1 MPVHPEPDAREKKI
15 IIKNY
20 TQNNKILCAIG
31 NHPIEDKNNVEY
43 HHLAPFS
50 NKTNPGSSNFGV
62 VCKGHHREVGILSI
76 NEFKTL
82 KEMEILFKDTIRVKL
97 NDVVRLKLGEK
108 KGNSKLDFKEDTS
121 GDSIKVST
129 NDGAKNYSSYANLP
143 LYTCP
148 ATGFKY
154 FYMVLPPS
162 LINNDEQLQP
172 RPLEFKRLWD
182 LYRHLLVNSQLT
194 PSVCRLE
201 GNNIFLFDGQ
211 HKAAAQIWAGREE
224 VECKVYIN
232 PDIKILKETNLA
244 AHDRLRQMPFFAS
257 VLINKWASIFNEE
270 WKDYMDM
277 KGEKSEAGF
286 VSFLVNRGKKRSDAI
301 NMIESDIYDSI
312 IEDKGNKIIKYI
324 LEYNSDGKKPLTIS
338 RLKQMIFKKFIA
350 GPPLLIDIEES
361 DRLREFERKN
371 LITLLNLIVKYT
383 LEDKW
388 NPEKDDEPHK
398 ISERIYL
405 TGSFKAWSSILKDVI
420 TAVLELYEE
429 NERKE
434 IFLREIDENNWDS
447 IEECISLL
455 FEKRVWRDE
464 SQENY
469 NNLRTAN
476 ENLVRKY
483 LSRRGINVNDIISG
497 AGVIEDSNWVID

>member
-1 MPVHPEPDAREKKI
+1 MPVHPELDAREKRAI
-15 IIKNY
+15 IENY
-20 TQNNKILCAIG
+20 TNNDQIFCVIG
-31 NHPIEDKNNVEY
+31 SHPIDDKNNIEY
-43 HHLAPFS
+43 HHLNPFS
-50 NKTNPGSSNFGV
+50 NKTKPCPSNFGV
-62 VCKGHHREVGILSI
+62 VCKGHHREIGTLSI

-82 KEMEILFKDTIRVKL
+82 KEMEILFKDTAGVKL
-97 NDVVRLKLGEK
+97 NDVVRLKLRGK
-108 KGNSKLDFKEDTS
+108 KGNNKVDFEENIAGDT
-121 GDSIKVST
+121 IKVNVS
-129 NDGAKNYSSYANLP
+129 DDLKDYSYCADLP

-154 FYMVLPPS
+154 FYIVLSPV
-162 LINNDEQLQP
+162 LMHNDEQLQP

-224 VECKVYIN
+224 IECKVYIS

-277 KGEKSEAGF
+277 NGEKSEAGF
-286 VSFLVNRGKKRSDAI
+286 VSFLVNMGKKRSDAI

-312 IEDKGNKIIKYI
+312 IEDKENEIIKYI
-324 LEYNSDGKKPLTIS
+324 AEYNSDGKKPLTIS
-338 RLKQMIFKKFIA
+338 RLKQVIFKKFIA

-371 LITLLNLIVKYT
+371 LITLLNLIARYT
-383 LEDKW
+383 LEGKW
-388 NPEKDDEPHK
+388 NPEKDDESHK

-420 TAVLELYEE
+420 AAVLELYEE

-434 IFLREIDENNWDS
+434 ILLREINESSWES
-447 IEECISLL
+447 IEECTSLL
-455 FEKRVWRDE
+455 FEKRVWLDE

-469 NNLRTAN
+469 NNLRAGN

-483 LSRRGINVNDIISG
+483 LSRRGISVNDIISG